1 MEIDEPFEFES
12 GQSFDIESGKTC
24 LTNDSPPSVLPC
36 TVPCEPTVPLSHTL
50 LGIFHLLFTPVL
62 ISMIAEQTN
71 VYAREVLSTD
81 AYERFDQVRPL
92 EIQAYFGFVIL
103 MEINQL
109 PCLYDYWK
117 FDPT

>member
-36 TVPCEPTVPLSHTL
+36 TVPCEPTVPLSDTL

-92 EIQAYFGFVIL
+92 EIQAYFGSIIL
-103 MEINQL
+103 MGINQL
-109 PCLYDYWK
+109 PCLYD
-117 FDPT
+117 